1 MARPCTFTEKQLKWL
16 VQNYETSDWD
26 AIFENI
32 PNKTKTQIVSKASD
46 LGVKRAGVE
55 YSVYSETE
63 DAIIRKYYRSL
74 PIEELIQQYLPNRT
88 ASSIVSR
95 ASIIGVSKQGGWT
108 EEEDRIIKE
117 NYYVLPMKELS
128 KLLPNRAASA
138 VHCRIKQLGLR
149 GAAMYKYSEDD
160 IAFVREN
167 YRDMSDEEL
176 GRCLHR
182 AAKSIKE
189 MRRKNGIYRKDRNAG
204 THYSTFSAYS
214 HKHNSEWKKAS
225 AKHCGYKCFFTG
237 EGFNAI
243 HHLCS
248 RDIIIKRTK
257 EELKISDT
265 DNINEYSDEERE
277 RFIKKY
283 VSIQSEYPLG
293 ICMKEEIHKQFH
305 KLYGYGQNTV
315 EQFVEFVKV
324 FYPEKLDELKNLI
337 K

>member
-1 MARPCTFTEKQLKWL
+1 MARPCTFTEKQLEWL

-26 AIFENI
+26 TIFVNI
-32 PNKTKTQIVSKASD
+32 PNKTKTQISSKASD

-55 YSVYSETE
+55 YSVYSEAE
-63 DAIIRKYYRSL
+63 DDMIRKYYRLLS
-74 PIEELIQQYLPNRT
+74 IEELIRQYLPNRT

-189 MRRKNGIYRKDRNAG
+189 MRRKNGIYRKDKNAG
-204 THYSTFSAYS
+204 THYISVLRFIQA
-214 HKHNSEWKKAS
+214 NNAQWKKKS
-225 AKHCGYKCFFTG
+225 MERCGYKNIIDG
-237 EGFNAI
+237 KGFNDI
-243 HHLCS
+243 HHLFAKNLILDQALKNIGMEMPE
-248 RDIIIKRTK
+248 DI
-257 EELKISDT
+257 
-265 DNINEYSDEERE
+265 NILSDEDKQKILTAFLEEQDKHPLGVCIGRKQHKLFHAKYGFGGNTPE
-277 RFIKKY
+277 QFIDFIKTY
-283 VSIQSEYPLG
+283 
-293 ICMKEEIHKQFH
+293 
-305 KLYGYGQNTV
+305 
-315 EQFVEFVKV
+315 
-324 FYPEKLDELKNLI
+324 YPEKLDEI
-337 K
+337 KIII